1 MLSAGQDLAELET
14 MARNSARATVA
25 VLLLPFKAHPPSP
38 KVALADQ
45 PTCARSRNVTAW
57 LRTSVAGGRLSP
69 HRAGW
74 NAGCTSAITCA
85 VAHGAELGVT
95 EELLSGKRE
104 QRSCS
109 ASTASGDRPA

>member
-1 MLSAGQDLAELET
+1 
-14 MARNSARATVA
+14 MARNSARAAVA
-25 VLLLPFKAHPPSP
+25 ILLLPFKAHPPSP

-45 PTCARSRNVTAW
+45 PTCARKRNITAW
-57 LRTSVAGGRLSP
+57 LGASVAGGRLSP

-95 EELLSGKRE
+95 EKLLSG
-104 QRSCS
+104 
-109 ASTASGDRPA
+109 